1 MIAKSWPGCL
11 FSILFIELYRDQDNY
26 LIKRLQENKSGSI
39 QGFLMGQSHSGHQSL
54 SKVHVND
61 TQVVQKCENW
71 GRNEWKRL
79 KSD

>member
-11 FSILFIELYRDQDNY
+11 FSILFIDLYRDQDNY
-26 LIKRLQENKSGSI
+26 LIKRLQENQSGSI
-39 QGFLMGQSHSGHQSL
+39 QCLLMGQSHSGHT
-54 SKVHVND
+54 KEVHVND
-61 TQVVQKCENW
+61 TQVAQKCENW